1 MFQSNSPFFARVGNK
16 IIFDNKIWDSPL
28 TEDKFI
34 SSLTLEMAKAYFT
47 PNNPNSGRVLVGI
60 NNLEKFHW
68 KNTYPVPVPNT
79 AQMVETHVTKSM
91 PFLDFFICEIISEY
105 NECKVKSYLILSDKL
120 ACIEYESYCMTTPSA
135 VLVKALR

>member
-1 MFQSNSPFFARVGNK
+1 MQIQINNSFQNVPIEFPFFARVENK

-91 PFLDFFICEIISEY
+91 PFLDFLFE
-105 NECKVKSYLILSDKL
+105 KK
-120 ACIEYESYCMTTPSA
+120 YENIFGQG
-135 VLVKALR
+135 LNWF